1 MTENKD
7 TFPEKA
13 HDQDTPQESKL
24 KKTVFAGLRLTG
36 TALKKIISRTLWWA
50 GWGAVTGL
58 LLVLI
63 YYFCGWL
70 ASPWP
75 AWSIVVTL
83 TLFILYPVAGLL
95 CLGFA
100 GFYRG
105 VGRFVIHLAIDEEW
119 LRMILEKILSKFAE
133 LISKSESMS
142 SKMERSQV
150 WLENLP
156 LEKWEQLIKS
166 VVKKVMLVDRP
177 QDAGLISGV
186 VYRYLG
192 ENVEFYLLKIVRK
205 EVYEGG
211 GGGIC
216 LQRLQEVCL
225 DTADDFFV
233 DSTEGMMN
241 KYLLLM
247 SALLLLI
254 SAIAPVSFHFLSG

>member
-7 TFPEKA
+7 TFQGKYSNP
-13 HDQDTPQESKL
+13 DTPQESKL
-24 KKTVFAGLRLTG
+24 KKAAFVGLRLTG

-50 GWGAVTGL
+50 GWGAVVGL
-58 LLVLI
+58 MLVLI

-70 ASPWP
+70 VSPWP
-75 AWSIVVTL
+75 EWSIAVTL
-83 TLFILYPVAGLL
+83 TLFVLYPVTGLL

-105 VGRFVIHLAIDEEW
+105 MGRFVIHLAINEEW
-119 LRMILEKILSKFAE
+119 LRIMLEKILSKFAE
-133 LISKSESMS
+133 LISKWESMS
-142 SKMERSQV
+142 SKVERSQL

-166 VVKKVMLVDRP
+166 VVRKVMLMDNP
-177 QDAGLISGV
+177 QDVGLISGV

-192 ENVEFYLLKIVRK
+192 RNIEFYLLKIVRK
-205 EVYEGG
+205 EVDENG

-216 LQRLQEVCL
+216 LQRLHELCL
-225 DTADDFFV
+225 ETADDFFV

-247 SALLLLI
+247 SGLLLLI